1 MLRKLTLLLF
11 TAVSAFGQGRI
22 RAIGPI
28 PIPSGST
35 VAGVVTRV
43 AGTQIELANG
53 LLSIDVSQATITNDR
68 GTSVPTITAGA
79 MIFATLRTGLP
90 LKASNV
96 AVTSLPQVTL
106 TGNVESVDALNKTL
120 QILGVTIHVDAN
132 TSFGG
137 NRNARG
143 LADIV
148 TGDFVQI
155 GANATGSQLV
165 ASSIV
170 VFAAL
175 PQVPTL
181 IHGTVKS
188 IGTDSWVITDSR
200 RRDIT
205 VNINAQ
211 TRIIG
216 SPKVGDAVDVLANVD
231 SANNYVAIS
240 ITPSLTTQM
249 HITGV
254 VKSISAT
261 QWVVGPAQGLGPDF
275 LIQVNA
281 QTMIIGDPRVG
292 DRVDVL
298 VAPSSNGFVAVSI
311 TKL

>member
-1 MLRKLTLLLF
+1 
-11 TAVSAFGQGRI
+11 
-22 RAIGPI
+22 
-28 PIPSGST
+28 
-35 VAGVVTRV
+35 
-43 AGTQIELANG
+43 
-53 LLSIDVSQATITNDR
+53 
-68 GTSVPTITAGA
+68 
-79 MIFATLRTGLP
+79 
-90 LKASNV
+90 
-96 AVTSLPQVTL
+96 VTSLPQVTL

-148 TGDFVQI
+148 IGDFVQI